1 MEIVVLVVHLFIA
14 LAMTGV
20 ILLQKSEG
28 GALGIGGGGTAGG
41 LFSARGAANALTRT
55 TAYLAAAFFATSIVL
70 SLLATSST
78 GRSSII
84 DGGAPVDQSQ
94 PAAPAPLDPTALP
107 SAQPAPAQPAPAPA
121 PAEAA
126 PPAASDPAPAEEKPA
141 TPPANP

>member
-1 MEIVVLVVHLFIA
+1 MEIVVLVVHLIIA

-55 TAYLAAAFFATSIVL
+55 TAYLAAAFFATSIIL
-70 SLLATSST
+70 TLLANANS
-78 GRSSII
+78 GRRAII
-84 DGGAPVDQSQ
+84 DGGAPAQTEPGAP
-94 PAAPAPLDPTALP
+94 PALDPTALP
-107 SAQPAPAQPAPAPA
+107 SRPAPAEPAPA
-121 PAEAA
+121 PAESA
-126 PPAASDPAPAEEKPA
+126 PPAASEPPPAAPAGDKPA